1 MSCLFCSIVAGEI
14 PATIVFQNDELLA
27 FRDIN
32 PQAPTH
38 VLVIPRVHR
47 EDPGELTTDDEAL
60 MGRVIRAASDIAR
73 QEGIAESGYRLVVN
87 AGPDANQTV
96 PHIHVHVLGGRAM
109 GWPPG

>member
-1 MSCLFCSIVAGEI
+1 MTCLFCSIVAGEI
-14 PATIVFQNDELLA
+14 PATIVFQNDELIA

-38 VLVIPRVHR
+38 VLVIPRAHR
-47 EDPGELTTDDEAL
+47 ETPGDLGADDEAL
-60 MGRVIRAASDIAR
+60 MGRVVRASAEVAR
-73 QEGIAESGYRLVVN
+73 QEGIADSGYRLIMN

>member
-1 MSCLFCSIVAGEI
+1 MTCLFCSIVAGDI
-14 PATIVFQNDELLA
+14 PATVVFQNDELLA

-38 VLVIPRVHR
+38 VLVIPRAHR
-47 EDPGELTTDDEAL
+47 EHPGELTADDEAL
-60 MGRVIRAASDIAR
+60 MGRVIRAAGDVAR
-73 QEGIAESGYRLVVN
+73 QEGIADSGYRLVVN

>member
-1 MSCLFCSIVAGEI
+1 MSCLFCSIVAGDI
-14 PATIVFQNDELLA
+14 PATIVFENDELLA

-38 VLVIPRVHR
+38 VLIIPRVHR
-47 EDPGELTTDDEAL
+47 EHPGELTSQDEAL
-60 MGRVIRAASDIAR
+60 MGRVIRVASEIAR
-73 QEGIAESGYRLVVN
+73 QEGIADSGYRLVVN